1 MKKDPAI
8 ARTRADSR
16 AELERRINERAAEV
30 RAELARLGD
39 AEFTRRYYT
48 GPRKPFTFFKA

>member
-1 MKKDPAI
+1 MKKDPAA
-8 ARTRADSR
+8 ARTR